1 LDTFISTGT
10 RQFQNRRNRYGI
22 RNPDLFE
29 YRYIFRTQSFNRIAE
44 VIPNFLRVIRYYIR
58 VISRMYPLWRFTFK
72 NSRYSREVSRKSFR
86 VFLFCVPVPIFQ
98 TDASAT
104 EKKSAG
110 TVPLG
115 QLPPKSAG
123 RHVHRAA
130 CTRWVRGYALLC

>member
-1 LDTFISTGT
+1 MSSKMVGPLSIALRMYYEVVRLFSQSPSSLHCHVSRVVLMNVSNWTST

-22 RNPDLFE
+22 RNPDRFE

-86 VFLFCVPVPIFQ
+86 VFLFLC
-98 TDASAT
+98 T
-104 EKKSAG
+104 G
-110 TVPLG
+110 TNF
-115 QLPPKSAG
+115 SD
-123 RHVHRAA
+123 
-130 CTRWVRGYALLC
+130 